1 MISKV
6 CVLGS
11 INMDVVVRVDRFPQ
25 VGEAITGLTCE
36 LMPGGKGAN
45 QAIAVANMGVPTD
58 LIGSLGNDE
67 FGKILRGHLIDA
79 GVNID
84 AIAQT
89 KSSSGTA
96 IVAVNGEGD
105 NQIIVIPGSNALLQR
120 ETIDEYLDRQSS
132 AIRYLISQFEVPLD
146 LVSYTFGKAKSLGIT
161 TILNPSPMQP
171 ISRELMEQT
180 DMLVL
185 NELELAQVI
194 GLTHS
199 ISSPDEVAQ
208 AALRWRQEIGKKTV
222 VVTLGEHGL
231 VAIQGDQVIKQPA
244 QKVAY
249 VVDTTGAGDCFCGSL
264 IAFLYRGY
272 SFDESLAFAQQAAT
286 YSVQRK
292 GSSPSFPKL
301 ESLNLNKTKG
311 DTR

>member
-25 VGEAITGLTCE
+25 VGETITGLTCE
-36 LMPGGKGAN
+36 LM
-45 QAIAVANMGVPTD
+45 
-58 LIGSLGNDE
+58 
-67 FGKILRGHLIDA
+67 
-79 GVNID
+79 
-84 AIAQT
+84 
-89 KSSSGTA
+89 
-96 IVAVNGEGD
+96 
-105 NQIIVIPGSNALLQR
+105 PGSNALLQR

-222 VVTLGEHGL
+222 DL
-231 VAIQGDQVIKQPA
+231 
-244 QKVAY
+244 
-249 VVDTTGAGDCFCGSL
+249 
-264 IAFLYRGY
+264 
-272 SFDESLAFAQQAAT
+272 
-286 YSVQRK
+286 
-292 GSSPSFPKL
+292 
-301 ESLNLNKTKG
+301 
-311 DTR
+311 

>member
-1 MISKV
+1 MTSKV

-11 INMDVVVRVDRFPQ
+11 INMDVVVRVDRFPS
-25 VGEAITGLTCE
+25 VGETITGLAC
-36 LMPGGKGAN
+36 
-45 QAIAVANMGVPTD
+45 
-58 LIGSLGNDE
+58 
-67 FGKILRGHLIDA
+67 HLIDA
-79 GVNID
+79 GVNIN

-272 SFDESLAFAQQAAT
+272 SFDESLA
-286 YSVQRK
+286 
-292 GSSPSFPKL
+292 
-301 ESLNLNKTKG
+301 
-311 DTR
+311 